1 MAHGCGPGAECAAA
15 GCAAPC
21 GLRLRHG
28 ELAGVR
34 LDWARHKQAQHPH
47 PLPSLSTQ
55 YYLHCGFVMRNNVTL
70 SGASTNRGVYSVYT
84 VFMRI
89 PDAVVTRLQNAGSA
103 RLMLAKL

>member
-21 GLRLRHG
+21 GLRLRHR

-47 PLPSLSTQ
+47 PLPSLS
-55 YYLHCGFVMRNNVTL
+55 L
-70 SGASTNRGVYSVYT
+70 
-84 VFMRI
+84 VFI
-89 PDAVVTRLQNAGSA
+89 LF
-103 RLMLAKL
+103 LLFF